1 MAHRDQR
8 ADVADP
14 PVAPS
19 ESQGVVTI
27 GRRSYRRYGT
37 A

>member
-1 MAHRDQR
+1 MTHRDHR
-8 ADVADP
+8 ADVADQ

-19 ESQGVVTI
+19 ESQGAVTI